1 MGNTEELHKVHAD
14 ETLFV
19 GNIVEIHRAGPL
31 PRHYLWVIQ
40 KRSIKTMQ
48 MRHYL

>member
-1 MGNTEELHKVHAD
+1 MGNTEALHKDHAD

-19 GNIVEIHRAGPL
+19 GNIVELHRAWPL

-40 KRSIKTMQ
+40 KNSVKTMK

>member
-1 MGNTEELHKVHAD
+1 MANKEALHKDHAD

-19 GNIVEIHRAGPL
+19 GNIVEIHRAWPL

-40 KRSIKTMQ
+40 KSSIKSMQ